1 MSELSQAIIDTN
13 TNVAGSTGSST
24 SSSSGRTSPSWFE
37 VMAEAWGKALDR
49 QANRIIETADQL
61 NDGLENPSVV
71 NRLQA
76 ESLRMQFLSNASH
89 TAITSVGSSLETM
102 ARKQ

>member
-1 MSELSQAIIDTN
+1 MSEMNQAIIATN
-13 TNVAGSTGSST
+13 TVAGSTGSNR
-24 SSSSGRTSPSWFE
+24 SSGSDRTNASWFE
-37 VMAEAWGKALDR
+37 VMAEAWGKALDD
-49 QANRIIETADQL
+49 QANRIIDTADLL

-89 TAITSVGSSLETM
+89 TAITSVGSALETI

>member
-1 MSELSQAIIDTN
+1 MSEMNQAIIDTN
-13 TNVAGSTGSST
+13 TAVGSAGGSRLNGSER
-24 SSSSGRTSPSWFE
+24 SHSWFE
-37 VMAEAWGKALDR
+37 VMAEAWGKALDD

>member
-1 MSELSQAIIDTN
+1 MSEMNQAIIETS
-13 TNVAGSTGSST
+13 TAAGSTSVNRSNRNDQT
-24 SSSSGRTSPSWFE
+24 NVSWFE
-37 VMAEAWGKALDR
+37 VMAEAWGKALDDH
-49 QANRIIETADQL
+49 ANRIIEVADEL
-61 NDGLENPSVV
+61 NDGFDTPSTA

-89 TAITSVGSSLETM
+89 TAITSVGSSLETI

>member
-1 MSELSQAIIDTN
+1 MSDLSQAIIDTN
-13 TNVAGSTGSST
+13 TVTGSTGISA
-24 SSSSGRTSPSWFE
+24 SSGSGRSTNPSWFE
-37 VMAEAWGKALDR
+37 VMAEAWGKALDE

-61 NDGLENPSVV
+61 NDGLETPSVV

>member
-1 MSELSQAIIDTN
+1 MSELSQAIIN
-13 TNVAGSTGSST
+13 TNSTTGSTGVSRSNG
-24 SSSSGRTSPSWFE
+24 SDRTNPSWFE
-37 VMAEAWGKALDR
+37 VMAEAWGKALDD
-49 QANRIIETADQL
+49 QANRIIDTADQL

-89 TAITSVGSSLETM
+89 TAITSVGSALETM